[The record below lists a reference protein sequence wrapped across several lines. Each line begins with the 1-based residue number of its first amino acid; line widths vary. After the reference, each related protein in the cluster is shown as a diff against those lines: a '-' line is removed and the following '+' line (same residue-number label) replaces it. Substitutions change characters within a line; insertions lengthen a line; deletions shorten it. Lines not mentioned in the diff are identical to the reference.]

1 MNGYL
6 FCCLKEI
13 CNTVRDLLRQK
24 LFEFENTFFSKV
36 IRHALGM
43 MIPFVLVA
51 GVASA
56 IRDLPIPAF
65 QSLLQESLQ
74 WLYLI
79 LNVVGGGFSAIFSLV
94 LVITLAYCFAMEKN
108 ESFEYAMMYV
118 IVSLGAFVSQL
129 DWQDGKLNITGLGT
143 EGCFCAIFVTYL
155 VCMAYAA
162 LRKNKYITLQRYTAG
177 VGGICAPAIQ
187 ALLPMALI
195 IFAVGIVNRIVCARF
210 HVEAL
215 YEVMDY
221 LMQRLFEIASAHNS
235 FLLGLI
241 YIVAVQL
248 LWFLGFHGSNVLN
261 PVTQTVAFTDGA
273 SFFLKNFSDT
283 FVSMGGSGTAICI
296 WLALILFMRKK
307 RNGKLAGVATI
318 PVLFNMNEILTFG
331 IPIILNPVLFLPFVM
346 TPVVMYMISYI
357 AVWLDIVPA
366 ASNQVAWTM
375 PPILSGYVATGSI
388 RGAVLQIICIVIG
401 VGIYLPFLKLNEEFE
416 TVRGQHQLSLL
427 VEELKEK
434 ENDIEHPM
442 FLLQGNSVGI
452 ISRTLLQELKSA
464 IQKRELYMLYQPQ
477 IDANGKCVGAEA
489 NLRWNHPVYGM
500 IYPPL
505 IIYLA
510 EDGGILPELED
521 YIVDTVCQA
530 IQKVK
535 SRYHSTFKISVNF
548 TAHSLL
554 GDIESCIHNA
564 MKKYDVRPEE
574 LWIEIT
580 EQDVLL
586 QVDTVTEKMKRLRA
600 AGHKLLIDD
609 FGMGHTSLLYLNSHT
624 FDIVKLDGSLVRDL
638 LINETNQTIVR
649 SIVELTDKLG
659 MSVIAEFVETEEQK
673 MVLEQLGCRCY
684 QGHLYSKPVVLES
697 FIAFLNEHNQI
708 S

>member
-13 CNTVRDLLRQK
+13 CNAVRDLLRQK

-36 IRHALGM
+36 IRRALGM

-51 GVASA
+51 GVAAA
-56 IRDLPIPAF
+56 IRDLPIAAF
-65 QSLLQESLQ
+65 QSMLQSSLQ

-94 LVITLAYCFAMEKN
+94 LVITLSYCFAMEKN

-129 DWQDGKLNITGLGT
+129 NWQNGQLNIDGLGT
-143 EGCFCAIFVTYL
+143 EGCFCAILVTYL

-162 LRKNKYITLQRYTAG
+162 LRKNKYLTLQRYTTGA
-177 VGGICAPAIQ
+177 GGICAPAIQ
-187 ALLPMALI
+187 ALLPMSLI
-195 IFAVGIVNRIVCARF
+195 IFAVGVVNHIVCMLF
-210 HVEAL
+210 HVNAL
-215 YEVMDY
+215 YEVMTY
-221 LMQRLFEIASAHNS
+221 LMCRLFEIASVHDS

-248 LWFLGFHGSNVLN
+248 LWFLGFHGSNVLE
-261 PVTQTVAFTDGA
+261 PVSRTEFTVDGTTIF
-273 SFFLKNFSDT
+273 SKSFSDV
-283 FVSMGGSGTAICI
+283 FVSMGGCGTAICI
-296 WLALILFMRKK
+296 WIAILLFMRKK
-307 RNGKLAGVATI
+307 RSGKLAGIATI
-318 PVLFNMNEILTFG
+318 PILFNMNEILIFG
-331 IPIILNPVLFLPFVM
+331 IPIILNPVLFLPFLM
-346 TPVVMYMISYI
+346 TPVVTYLI
-357 AVWLDIVPA
+357 AYTAMWLGFVPTMT
-366 ASNQVAWTM
+366 SQVVWTM
-375 PPILSGYVATGSI
+375 PPIISGYIATGSI
-388 RGAVLQIICIVIG
+388 GGAVLQIICIAIG
-401 VGIYLPFLKLNEEFE
+401 VCIYMPFLKLNEELE
-416 TVRGQHQLSLL
+416 TVRGRHQLSLL
-427 VEELKEK
+427 VEEFKKK
-434 ENDIEHPM
+434 ENDIEHPV
-442 FLLQGNSVGI
+442 FLMQGDSAGI
-452 ISRTLLQELKSA
+452 ISRTLLQELKRA
-464 IQKRELYMLYQPQ
+464 LQNKDLYMLYQPQ
-477 IDANGKCVGAEA
+477 VDADGKCVGAEA
-489 NLRWNHPVYGM
+489 NLRWNHPTYGM

-521 YIVDTVCQA
+521 YIVNTVCQA

-554 GDIESCIHNA
+554 GDIESCINNA

-673 MVLEQLGCRCY
+673 MVLERLGCLCY
-684 QGHLYSKPVVLES
+684 QGHLYSKAVVLES
-697 FIAFLNEHNQI
+697 FIAFLNEHNGRI
-708 S
+708 

>member
-1 MNGYL
+1 
-6 FCCLKEI
+6 
-13 CNTVRDLLRQK
+13 
-24 LFEFENTFFSKV
+24 
-36 IRHALGM
+36 
-43 MIPFVLVA
+43 
-51 GVASA
+51 
-56 IRDLPIPAF
+56 
-65 QSLLQESLQ
+65 
-74 WLYLI
+74 
-79 LNVVGGGFSAIFSLV
+79 
-94 LVITLAYCFAMEKN
+94 
-108 ESFEYAMMYV
+108 
-118 IVSLGAFVSQL
+118 
-129 DWQDGKLNITGLGT
+129 
-143 EGCFCAIFVTYL
+143 
-155 VCMAYAA
+155 
-162 LRKNKYITLQRYTAG
+162 
-177 VGGICAPAIQ
+177 
-187 ALLPMALI
+187 
-195 IFAVGIVNRIVCARF
+195 
-210 HVEAL
+210 
-215 YEVMDY
+215 
-221 LMQRLFEIASAHNS
+221 
-235 FLLGLI
+235 
-241 YIVAVQL
+241 
-248 LWFLGFHGSNVLN
+248 
-261 PVTQTVAFTDGA
+261 
-273 SFFLKNFSDT
+273 
-283 FVSMGGSGTAICI
+283 
-296 WLALILFMRKK
+296 
-307 RNGKLAGVATI
+307 
-318 PVLFNMNEILTFG
+318 
-331 IPIILNPVLFLPFVM
+331 
-346 TPVVMYMISYI
+346 
-357 AVWLDIVPA
+357 
-366 ASNQVAWTM
+366 M

-401 VGIYLPFLKLNEEFE
+401 VGIYLPFLKLNEEIE

-638 LINETNQTIVR
+638 LVNETNQTIVR

-673 MVLEQLGCRCY
+673 VVLEKLGCLCY

>member
-1 MNGYL
+1 M
-6 FCCLKEI
+6 
-13 CNTVRDLLRQK
+13 RDLLRQK

-36 IRHALGM
+36 IRRALGM
-43 MIPFVLVA
+43 MIPFVLAA
-51 GVASA
+51 GIASA

-65 QSLLQESLQ
+65 QSLLQGSLQ

-79 LNVVGGGFSAIFSLV
+79 LNIIGGGFSAIFSLV
-94 LVITLAYCFAMEKN
+94 LVITLSYCFAMEKN

-118 IVSLGAFVSQL
+118 IISLGAFVSQL
-129 DWQDGKLNITGLGT
+129 DWQDGKLNTVGLGT

-155 VCMAYAA
+155 VCIAYGA

-195 IFAVGIVNRIVCARF
+195 IFAVGIVNRIVCAWF

-235 FLLGLI
+235 FL
-241 YIVAVQL
+241 
-248 LWFLGFHGSNVLN
+248 
-261 PVTQTVAFTDGA
+261 
-273 SFFLKNFSDT
+273 
-283 FVSMGGSGTAICI
+283 CI

-307 RNGKLAGVATI
+307 RSGKLAGVATI
-318 PVLFNMNEILTFG
+318 PILFNMNEILMFG

-346 TPVVMYMISYI
+346 TPVVMYMISYT
-357 AVWLDIVPA
+357 AVWLDFVPA
-366 ASNQVAWTM
+366 VSNEVAWTM

-388 RGAVLQIICIVIG
+388 RGAVLQIICIAIG
-401 VGIYLPFLKLNEEFE
+401 VGIYMPFLKLNEELE

-477 IDANGKCVGAEA
+477 VDADGKCVGAEA

-521 YIVDTVCQA
+521 YIVDTVCHA

-554 GDIESCIHNA
+554 GDIESCINNA
-564 MKKYDVRPEE
+564 MKKYDVRPQE

>member
-1 MNGYL
+1 M
-6 FCCLKEI
+6 
-13 CNTVRDLLRQK
+13 RDLLRKK

-36 IRHALGM
+36 IRRALGM

-65 QSLLQESLQ
+65 QSMLQSSLE

-79 LNVVGGGFSAIFSLV
+79 LNIVGGGFPAIFSLV
-94 LVITLAYCFAMEKN
+94 LVITLSYCFAMEKN

-118 IVSLGAFVSQL
+118 IISLGAFVSQL
-129 DWQDGKLNITGLGT
+129 EWQDGKLNTTGLGT

-155 VCMAYAA
+155 VCMACAA

-177 VGGICAPAIQ
+177 VGGICATAIQ
-187 ALLPMALI
+187 ALLPMTLI
-195 IFAVGIVNRIVCARF
+195 IFAVSIVNRIVCAWF
-210 HVEAL
+210 HVDAL

-241 YIVAVQL
+241 YVVAVQL
-248 LWFLGFHGSNVLN
+248 LWFLGFHGNNVLS
-261 PVTQTVAFTDGA
+261 PVTQTAAFTDGA
-273 SFFLKNFSDT
+273 SLPLNNFSDT
-283 FVSMGGSGTAICI
+283 FVSMGGCGTAICI
-296 WLALILFMRKK
+296 WIAILLCMRKK
-307 RNGKLAGVATI
+307 RSGKLAGIATI
-318 PVLFNMNEILTFG
+318 PVLFNMNEILIFG
-331 IPIILNPVLFLPFVM
+331 IPIVLNPVLFLPFLM
-346 TPVVMYMISYI
+346 TPVVNYMIAYT
-357 AVWLDIVPA
+357 AMWLGFVPA
-366 ASNQVAWTM
+366 MTNQLAWTM
-375 PPILSGYVATGSI
+375 PPVLSGYVATGSI

-401 VGIYLPFLKLNEEFE
+401 VVIYMPFLKLNEELE
-416 TVRGQHQLSLL
+416 TVRGQHQLS
-427 VEELKEK
+427 
-434 ENDIEHPM
+434 
-442 FLLQGNSVGI
+442 
-452 ISRTLLQELKSA
+452 LLQELKSA

-477 IDANGKCVGAEA
+477 VDANGKCVGAEA
-489 NLRWNHPVYGM
+489 NLRWNHPMYGM

-535 SRYHSTFKISVNF
+535 SQYHSTFKISVNF

-554 GDIESCIHNA
+554 GDIESCINNA

-609 FGMGHTSLLYLNSHT
+609 FGMGHTSLLYLNAHT

-638 LINETNQTIVR
+638 LVNETNQTIVR

-673 MVLEQLGCRCY
+673 RVLERLGCLYY

-697 FIAFLNEHNQI
+697 FIVFLNEHNQI
-708 S
+708 PE

>member
-1 MNGYL
+1 M
-6 FCCLKEI
+6 
-13 CNTVRDLLRQK
+13 T
-24 LFEFENTFFSKV
+24 
-36 IRHALGM
+36 
-43 MIPFVLVA
+43 
-51 GVASA
+51 
-56 IRDLPIPAF
+56 
-65 QSLLQESLQ
+65 
-74 WLYLI
+74 
-79 LNVVGGGFSAIFSLV
+79 
-94 LVITLAYCFAMEKN
+94 
-108 ESFEYAMMYV
+108 
-118 IVSLGAFVSQL
+118 
-129 DWQDGKLNITGLGT
+129 
-143 EGCFCAIFVTYL
+143 
-155 VCMAYAA
+155 
-162 LRKNKYITLQRYTAG
+162 
-177 VGGICAPAIQ
+177 
-187 ALLPMALI
+187 LI
-195 IFAVGIVNRIVCARF
+195 IFAVSIVNRIVCAWF
-210 HVEAL
+210 HVDAL

-241 YIVAVQL
+241 YVVAVQL
-248 LWFLGFHGSNVLN
+248 LWFLGFHGNNVLS
-261 PVTQTVAFTDGA
+261 PVTQTAAFTDGA
-273 SFFLKNFSDT
+273 SLPLNNFSDT
-283 FVSMGGSGTAICI
+283 FVSMGGCGTAICI
-296 WLALILFMRKK
+296 WIAILLCMRKK
-307 RNGKLAGVATI
+307 RSGKLAGIATI
-318 PVLFNMNEILTFG
+318 PVLFNMNEILIFG
-331 IPIILNPVLFLPFVM
+331 IPIVLNPVLFLPFLM
-346 TPVVMYMISYI
+346 TPVVNYMIAYT
-357 AVWLDIVPA
+357 AMWLGFVPA
-366 ASNQVAWTM
+366 MTNQLAWTM
-375 PPILSGYVATGSI
+375 PPVLSGYVATGSI

-401 VGIYLPFLKLNEEFE
+401 VVIYMPFLKMNEELE

-442 FLLQGNSVGI
+442 FLLQGNSAGI

-477 IDANGKCVGAEA
+477 VDANGKCVGAEA
-489 NLRWNHPVYGM
+489 NLRWNHPMYGM

-535 SRYHSTFKISVNF
+535 SQYHSTFKISVNF

-554 GDIESCIHNA
+554 GDIESCINNA

-609 FGMGHTSLLYLNSHT
+609 FGMGHTSLLYLNAHT

-638 LINETNQTIVR
+638 LVNETNQTIVR

-673 MVLEQLGCRCY
+673 RVLERLGCLYY

-697 FIAFLNEHNQI
+697 FIVFLNEHNQI
-708 S
+708 PE